1 MSRSSAPRRSIA
13 LALLAVCSAPQAQTP
28 VPPTGV
34 EPASPS
40 YRFNPRL
47 LRGAGDAELSV
58 EHLNRRRTL
67 APGEYSVDL
76 ALNGLELGRHD
87 VHFSR
92 QDAAT
97 VSACFT
103 RAQLLEL
110 GVREERLGDLDD
122 STCTPL
128 ARQISGASERLDIA
142 QLHLA
147 LSIPQAHLQAQRR
160 GEVPREAWN
169 HGDNLGFINYNAS
182 YFQATRRD
190 VATYSSYLGL
200 QSGVNLN
207 GWRLRQQSSLTGAS
221 GSSEQWKALRTYAQ
235 YSLPDLSSQLTLG
248 ESFTSGRLLSSMA
261 YRGVQLGSD
270 ERMLPDSLR
279 GYAPTVRGVAQ
290 SNARVIVRQDGNEL
304 YQTTVAPGSFEIDD
318 LYPTGYGGDLEVE
331 VTEADGQVSRFRQPF
346 SAQPDALRPGL
357 TRYSLTAAQTRDTGM
372 GTTAHSFFE
381 GSYEYGLSNAL
392 SLRSA
397 SRAAEGYQ
405 SLLLGGV
412 YSHRIGAFGLDSTV
426 TRADTPD
433 ARKRGAMSQLS
444 YSRTFQGSGTGLS
457 LSTARYSSEG
467 YRELIDVLGERA
479 REHVPQNWS
488 SRSYQQKSRVSLQIN
503 QALGDYG
510 TLYAS
515 ASQQH
520 YRNREQRDRQ
530 LQMGYSIMLG
540 KGVGLNLSLARQYD
554 GLGEHSQT
562 RQMLSLSV
570 PLGRTSGAPKL
581 ATSFS
586 HSPDRSD
593 QYQASLSGTTGGES
607 DLNYGL
613 HLSRAG
619 GGGDAEDSIV
629 GGTLQQRQANATVGA
644 SLSRGEDFW
653 QGSASAMGALVLHE
667 DGVTGAPYLGE
678 TFALIEAKGAEGARV
693 MNGQGARINAAGYG
707 VMPSLNPFRYNDVG
721 LSSHGLQ
728 GDVELKQT
736 QRRVAPM
743 AGAAL
748 RLRFETLAGHA
759 LLIRAPRHD
768 GRALPMGAAVYD
780 SDEREVGMVGQANQL
795 YARVEQP
802 HGQLRVSWGEA
813 ASEQCQ
819 VAYRI
824 DPNER
829 LNPLISIVS
838 TCAPGAVETSTTSPA
853 A

>member
-1 MSRSSAPRRSIA
+1 MKSLSARCSGAVLLAVSSAPW
-13 LALLAVCSAPQAQTP
+13 AQTP
-28 VPPTGV
+28 APAIAEAPPS
-34 EPASPS
+34 AA
-40 YRFNPRL
+40 YQFNPRL
-47 LRGAGDAELSV
+47 LRGASNAELSA
-58 EHLNRRRTL
+58 EHLNRAKTI

-76 ALNGLELGRHD
+76 ALNGLELGRYD
-87 VHFSR
+87 VLFQR
-92 QDAAT
+92 QADAQ
-97 VSACFT
+97 VSACFN
-103 RAQLLEL
+103 RAQLLAL

-122 STCTPL
+122 SACIPL
-128 ARQISGASERLDIA
+128 ARQITGASEHLDSTR
-142 QLHLA
+142 LHLA
-147 LSIPQAHLQAQRR
+147 LSIPQAHLLTQRR

-169 HGDNLGFINYNAS
+169 NGDNLGFINYNANH
-182 YFQATRRD
+182 FQAAQRE
-190 VATYSSYLGL
+190 ASTYSSYLGL

-207 GWRLRQQSSLTGAS
+207 GWRLRHQSSLTAARDS
-221 GSSEQWKALRTYAQ
+221 AEHWKTLRTYAQ

-279 GYAPTVRGVAQ
+279 GYAPTVRGIAQ
-290 SNARVIVRQDGNEL
+290 SNARVIVRQNGNEL
-304 YQTTVAPGSFEIDD
+304 YQTTVPPGSFEIDD
-318 LYPTGYGGDLEVE
+318 LYPTGYGGDLDVE
-331 VTEADGQVSRFRQPF
+331 ITEADGQVSRFKQTY

-357 TRYSLTAAQTRDTGM
+357 TRYSLTAAHTRDNGM
-372 GTTAHSFFE
+372 GTTPQGFLD
-381 GSYEYGLSNAL
+381 GTYEYGLSNAL

-412 YSHRIGAFGLDSTV
+412 YSHRLGAFGLDTTL

-433 ARKRGAMSQLS
+433 ARKRGAMTQLS
-444 YSRTFQGSGTGLS
+444 YSRTFQASGTGLS

-479 REHVPQNWS
+479 RAHVPQNWS
-488 SRSYQQKSRVSLQIN
+488 SRSYQQKSRVSLQLN
-503 QALGDYG
+503 QTLADYG
-510 TLYAS
+510 TLYVS

-520 YRNREQRDRQ
+520 YRNREQRNRQ
-530 LQMGYSIMLG
+530 LQAGYSIMLG

-562 RQMLSLSV
+562 RQMLSLTV

-586 HSPDRSD
+586 HSSDRSD
-593 QYQASLSGTTGGES
+593 QYQASLAGTTGT
-607 DLNYGL
+607 DNDFNYSL
-613 HLSRAG
+613 HLSQAG
-619 GGGDAEDSIV
+619 GGGGEDEDSVI
-629 GGTLQQRQANATVGA
+629 GAALQQRHANAALGA

-653 QGSASAMGALVLHE
+653 QGSTSAMGALVVHE
-667 DGVTGAPYLGE
+667 GGVTPAPYLGE

-728 GDVELKQT
+728 GNVELKQT

-748 RLRFETLAGHA
+748 RLHFETLAGHA
-759 LLIRAPRHD
+759 LLIRAPRDD
-768 GRALPMGAAVYD
+768 GRPLPMGATVYD
-780 SDEREVGMVGQANQL
+780 SDEREVGMVGQASQL
-795 YARVEQP
+795 YARVDHPQGE
-802 HGQLRVSWGEA
+802 LLVSWGEA
-813 ASEQCQ
+813 ASEQCR
-819 VAYRI
+819 VAYRV
-824 DPNER
+824 DPAER
-829 LNPLISIVS
+829 LNPLISIAS
-838 TCAPGAVETSTTSPA
+838 TCHPSAVEPSIASPA